1 MSVQPN
7 TLLMRSKL
15 IVPGDRPDLMQEALQ
30 INPDVISLDL
40 EDMVRPKRKAYA
52 VQTCLA
58 FIESLTPV
66 QRAKV
71 IVRVNGPGSAWI
83 TEDLARFTGL
93 GLMLINIPKT
103 QTGSEVET
111 VATALDQLE
120 QAKGIDSGTTRLL
133 VNVETPRALR
143 NVLNLATASARVAGV
158 QLGFADLLEPIGI
171 AREDLVALHQIRL
184 QVKLA
189 CAEAG
194 VDAFDGGYPGLDDA
208 AGFNAELQGAKRL
221 GFAGKSCLTREQVDM
236 THAVFTPTPA
246 ELQAARR
253 LVAAA
258 DAAFAQGTGMLIV
271 DGNIVDEP
279 ITMGAR
285 QLIARA
291 QRDAQRGSVF

>member
-15 IVPGDRPDLMQEALQ
+15 IVPGDRPDLMQQALL
-30 INPDVISLDL
+30 INPDAISLDL
-40 EDMVRPKRKAYA
+40 EDMVRPERKSYA
-52 VQTCLA
+52 VQACLA
-58 FIESLTPV
+58 FIASLTPA

-71 IVRVNGPGSAWI
+71 IVRVNSPGSVWLA
-83 TEDLARFTGL
+83 EDLARFTGI
-93 GLMLINIPKT
+93 GLMLINVPKT
-103 QTGSEVET
+103 QTGDEVKEI
-111 VATALDQLE
+111 AAALSRLE
-120 QAKGIDSGTTRLL
+120 QDKGMATGATRLL

-143 NVLNLATASARVAGV
+143 NVLDLATASVRVAGV
-158 QLGFADLLEPIGI
+158 QLGFADLLEPINI
-171 AREDLVALHQIRL
+171 SRADLVALHQIRL

-221 GFAGKSCLTREQVDM
+221 GFAGKSCLTREQVDI

-246 ELQAARR
+246 ELQAAQR
-253 LVAAA
+253 LVATA
-258 DAAFAQGTGMLIV
+258 DAAFAQGTGMLVV
-271 DGNIVDEP
+271 DGGVVDEP

-291 QRDAQRGSVF
+291 QRYAQRGSVF